1 MSTMSSEIFDLPR
14 PAIARERAEKLADE
28 FFGVVGEAKELGSQQ
43 DRNFL
48 VTASAGGSRFLL
60 KVSNPVFTVEELDA
74 QNRAMELLARSGL
87 TVPVPTAASD
97 GSTIATVDIDGRPH
111 HVRLLSFVD
120 GTPMIDFDHLAPAP
134 FADLARL
141 PPPLSAPL
149 PDFLHLAPQR

>member
-1 MSTMSSEIFDLPR
+1 MWSMSSETFDLPR

-28 FFGVVGEAKELGSQQ
+28 VFGVVGEARELGSQQ
-43 DRNFL
+43 NRTLL

-87 TVPVPTAASD
+87 TGPVPTAASD

-111 HVRLLSFVD
+111 HVRLLSFVV
-120 GTPMIDFDHLAPAP
+120 GPPLIDFDHPAPAP
-134 FADLARL
+134 LPHLGRPAVAVSLA
-141 PPPLSAPL
+141 
-149 PDFLHLAPQR
+149 